1 MARTRRQWGGVRQIP
16 SERWQASYWDQDHGR
31 RVPAP
36 ETFSTKAAA
45 DRWLA
50 RKRADL
56 DRGTSVDERAG
67 SAPLRDWWPGYEA
80 TLARLKASTVA
91 NYRAAWRLRIEPQF
105 GSMPVRRIK
114 PMHVDSWIAKMAAE
128 GVSASKTIETVGV
141 LRRVLDRVV
150 RNGVIV
156 SNPCAARESPLP
168 RRPTT
173 NRPVL
178 SPLEVERLA
187 QAMKR
192 PEDVLL
198 VRLLAYGGLRIG
210 EAFALRWEDVGQQ
223 SVTIRQ
229 SVSDSQGKIIV
240 GPTKTYVTRT
250 VALPA
255 SVLVA
260 LEEIRGNGLVFP
272 NRLGT
277 HRRYGNFRRD
287 QWNPAALRADLVVT
301 PHDLRA
307 TCASLLIDAGA
318 SVKDVQHHLGHQDI
332 TTTLNLYARVR
343 PGRSADLASR
353 MDALIDGA
361 S

>member
-1 MARTRRQWGGVRQIP
+1 
-16 SERWQASYWDQDHGR
+16 
-31 RVPAP
+31 
-36 ETFSTKAAA
+36 
-45 DRWLA
+45 
-50 RKRADL
+50 
-56 DRGTSVDERAG
+56 
-67 SAPLRDWWPGYEA
+67 
-80 TLARLKASTVA
+80 
-91 NYRAAWRLRIEPQF
+91 
-105 GSMPVRRIK
+105 
-114 PMHVDSWIAKMAAE
+114 
-128 GVSASKTIETVGV
+128 
-141 LRRVLDRVV
+141 
-150 RNGVIV
+150 
-156 SNPCAARESPLP
+156 
-168 RRPTT
+168 
-173 NRPVL
+173 
-178 SPLEVERLA
+178 
-187 QAMKR
+187 
-192 PEDVLL
+192 
-198 VRLLAYGGLRIG
+198 
-210 EAFALRWEDVGQQ
+210 VGQQ

-260 LEEIRGNGLVFP
+260 LEAIRGNGLVFP

-353 MDALIDGA
+353 MDALIDEA